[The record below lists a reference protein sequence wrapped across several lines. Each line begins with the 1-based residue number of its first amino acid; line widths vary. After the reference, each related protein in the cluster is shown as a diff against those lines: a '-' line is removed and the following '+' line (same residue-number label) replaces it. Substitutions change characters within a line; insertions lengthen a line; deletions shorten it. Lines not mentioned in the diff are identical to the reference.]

1 MNNASINTISLSTI
15 TSLINIDDKVN
26 NLNVNKKI
34 ISSHNISQEDS
45 MNLKS

>member
-26 NLNVNKKI
+26 NLNVNKKL